1 MEVPVLS
8 KLLQISELKDRV
20 EILAEL
26 IEEYWCEILVG
37 FCALFLTYAVIL
49 LIRDVKSNYPPGPMG
64 LPFIGYLPFL
74 SEDVHLDLIQLGK
87 KYGDVFSIRL
97 GFQNVVVLHGGDAI
111 REGLFKP
118 ELLGRPPYGTLQF
131 INPLTAF
138 FGDNMS
144 IWKEQRRFLM
154 QTLRNLGVRK
164 TKFEEDVM
172 VEINNFLEVLTSYK
186 GKPMDLK
193 SALQASISN
202 NICALVFGKRYDH
215 DDPRRLKD
223 LDKHKKCLDP
233 KHIRDYIDTFLL
245 EIESKNEKNL
255 TTTFTD
261 DMLLTNILDLF
272 VGGSE
277 TLNSSIL
284 WFVYGM
290 AAFPDVQ
297 KKIRQEILEVV
308 GPGERPEFLHMK
320 CMPYATAAI
329 MELMRWK
336 TIGPLDK
343 RYTVADA
350 RVGGYDVPKGTI
362 ILANF
367 WNAHNDPRH
376 WSEPEKFKPE
386 RFLSKD
392 GKSVVK
398 SKYYMP
404 FSLGKR
410 NCPGESMAYMEL
422 FLYITS
428 ILQKFDI
435 GFPNGMKPAI
445 KGKLN
450 ITYRSESYLVQ
461 FILRA

>member
-1 MEVPVLS
+1 M
-8 KLLQISELKDRV
+8 LL
-20 EILAEL
+20 
-26 IEEYWCEILVG
+26 
-37 FCALFLTYAVIL
+37 
-49 LIRDVKSNYPPGPMG
+49 
-64 LPFIGYLPFL
+64 
-74 SEDVHLDLIQLGK
+74 
-87 KYGDVFSIRL
+87 
-97 GFQNVVVLHGGDAI
+97 
-111 REGLFKP
+111 
-118 ELLGRPPYGTLQF
+118 
-131 INPLTAF
+131 
-138 FGDNMS
+138 
-144 IWKEQRRFLM
+144 WKEQRRFLM
-154 QTLRNLGVRK
+154 KTLRNLGVRK

-172 VEINNFLEVLTSYK
+172 VEINNFLEVLKSYK
-186 GKPMDLK
+186 GKPMNLK

-202 NICALVFGKRYDH
+202 NICALVLGKRYDH
-215 DDPRRLKD
+215 EDPRRIFLDKNLEKAMNSLSMISSYSLFPWIRHIPFFHKLLSVETSRLKYDILRNFFRND
-223 LDKHKKCLDP
+223 LDKHKRSLDP
-233 KHIRDYIDTFLL
+233 EHIRDYIDTFLL
-245 EIESKNEKNL
+245 EIESKNEEDPNN
-255 TTTFTD
+255 TFTD

-290 AAFPDVQ
+290 GVYPDVQ
-297 KKIRQEILEVV
+297 KKIQLEVLEV
-308 GPGERPEFLHMK
+308 IGPGDIPEFLHMK
-320 CMPYATAAI
+320 CMPYTTATI

-350 RVGGYDVPKGTI
+350 RVNGYDVPKGTI

-367 WNAHNDPRH
+367 WNAHNDPRY

-398 SKYYMP
+398 SMYYMP

-428 ILQKFDI
+428 ILQRFEIK
-435 GFPNGMKPAI
+435 FPNGLKQVI

-461 FILRA
+461 FIPRT